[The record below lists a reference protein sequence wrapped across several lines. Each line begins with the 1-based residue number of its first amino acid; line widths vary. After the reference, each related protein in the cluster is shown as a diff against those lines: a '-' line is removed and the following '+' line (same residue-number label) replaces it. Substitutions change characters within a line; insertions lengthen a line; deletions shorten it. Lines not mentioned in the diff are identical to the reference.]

1 MQRMKLKYK
10 QPQSS
15 SATRKEFILGEQRY
29 GGIEA
34 GGTKF
39 ICAVGD
45 NAEIFEE
52 VRFPTTDPG
61 ETIARAIDFFTQ
73 QGPLAGIGIGSFG
86 PLDLNPSSPTFGYIT
101 STPKANWAQ
110 TDITGKVERA
120 LSLPVAIDTDVN
132 AAALAEQL
140 WGAARGLHTFI
151 YLTVGTG
158 IGGGGMTEGN
168 LLHGLMHPEMGHIP
182 IPHDLNEDP
191 FEGVCP
197 VHGDCLEGQASGPAL
212 QARWGVHPEQLPSD
226 HPAWAL
232 EAKYLGQALAIY
244 TYVLSPQRIII
255 GGGVME
261 QEVLMPLIDTELQKA
276 LGNYAAPS
284 AAIEPYVVAPEL
296 GERAGVLGAI
306 ALARRRQI

>member
-1 MQRMKLKYK
+1 M
-10 QPQSS
+10 
-15 SATRKEFILGEQRY
+15 GVQRY

-52 VRFPTTDPG
+52 VRFPTSDPE
-61 ETIARAIDFFTQ
+61 ETIARTIDFLSQ

-101 STPKANWAQ
+101 STPKKNWAQ
-110 TDITGKVERA
+110 TDIAGEVQRA

-132 AAALAEQL
+132 TAALAEHL
-140 WGAARGLHTFI
+140 WGAARGLNTFI

-168 LLHGLMHPEMGHIP
+168 LLHGLQHPEMGHIP
-182 IPHDLNEDP
+182 IPHDLDEDP
-191 FEGVCP
+191 FEGSCP
-197 VHGDCLEGQASGPAL
+197 FHGDCLEGLASGPAL
-212 QARWGVHPEQLPSD
+212 HARWGVHPEKLPIE

-244 TYVLSPQRIII
+244 TYIISPQRIII

-261 QEVLMPLIDTELQKA
+261 QKGLLSLIRTELQKA
-276 LGNYAAPS
+276 LGNYSVP
-284 AAIEPYVVAPEL
+284 IEGIGSYVVRPEL
-296 GERAGVLGAI
+296 GDRAGVLGAI
-306 ALARRRQI
+306 ALAKGRQI